1 MCSMDTN
8 VSDCCSNFARYQESH
23 SSPALGTKS
32 ELEARRRRSSRPAD
46 ARRNMKGGMVANA
59 RTTNMSTAKKP
70 SAINSRKIRN
80 LTEELSREEYQLEMP
95 LLDAAVAG
103 VILGFKPSDR
113 EMRAQAQRCWETL
126 KPQLN
131 QHLLSEDETVL
142 PWAEVEGALSPE
154 VMNRIKKSHLE
165 MRSLISKL
173 NGVSFEEDPDKVV
186 AVAGK
191 ALCMLAVKLDDL
203 IDSEEMR
210 LLPALRRMLF
220 A

>member
-1 MCSMDTN
+1 MNT
-8 VSDCCSNFARYQESH
+8 VRKPAATKFSDR
-23 SSPALGTKS
+23 
-32 ELEARRRRSSRPAD
+32 
-46 ARRNMKGGMVANA
+46 
-59 RTTNMSTAKKP
+59 
-70 SAINSRKIRN
+70 RKIRN
-80 LTEELSREEYQLEMP
+80 LTEELSREEYGLGLP

-113 EMRAQAQRCWETL
+113 EMRVQAQRCWEAL

-142 PWAEVEGALSPE
+142 PWAEGAGGLTPQ
-154 VMNRIKKSHLE
+154 VMNRIKNSHRE
-165 MRSLISKL
+165 MRALITKL
-173 NGVSFEEDPDKVV
+173 VGVSFEEDPDKEV
-186 AVAGK
+186 AAAGK
-191 ALCMLAVKLDDL
+191 ALCVLAVKLDDL

>member
-1 MCSMDTN
+1 M
-8 VSDCCSNFARYQESH
+8 
-23 SSPALGTKS
+23 
-32 ELEARRRRSSRPAD
+32 
-46 ARRNMKGGMVANA
+46 
-59 RTTNMSTAKKP
+59 TTVRKP
-70 SAINSRKIRN
+70 SATEADTRKIRN
-80 LTEELSREEYQLEMP
+80 LTEELSREEHGLGIP

-113 EMRAQAQRCWETL
+113 EMRTQAQRCWETL
-126 KPQLN
+126 KPRLN

-142 PWAEVEGALSPE
+142 PWAEDAGGISPE
-154 VMNRIKKSHLE
+154 AMDRIKRNHLE

-173 NGVSFEEDPDKVV
+173 VGVSFEEDPDKVV
-186 AVAGK
+186 SVAGK
-191 ALCMLAVKLDDL
+191 ALCALAVKLDDL

>member
-1 MCSMDTN
+1 MS
-8 VSDCCSNFARYQESH
+8 A
-23 SSPALGTKS
+23 AKK
-32 ELEARRRRSSRPAD
+32 RPATR
-46 ARRNMKGGMVANA
+46 A
-59 RTTNMSTAKKP
+59 AKI
-70 SAINSRKIRN
+70 ADTRKIRN
-80 LTEELSREEYQLEMP
+80 LTEELSREEYSLGIP

-103 VILGFKPSDR
+103 VFLGFKPSDR

-142 PWAEVEGALSPE
+142 PWAQDAGGLPAEVAS
-154 VMNRIKKSHLE
+154 RIKKSHRE
-165 MRSLISKL
+165 MRALIGKL
-173 NGVSFEEDPDKVV
+173 VGVSFDEDPDKVV
-186 AVAGK
+186 AAAGK

-210 LLPALRRMLF
+210 LLPALRKMLF

>member
-1 MCSMDTN
+1 MT
-8 VSDCCSNFARYQESH
+8 
-23 SSPALGTKS
+23 T
-32 ELEARRRRSSRPAD
+32 AD
-46 ARRNMKGGMVANA
+46 
-59 RTTNMSTAKKP
+59 KP
-70 SAINSRKIRN
+70 SAIQAEKFSDTRKIRE
-80 LTEELSREEYQLEMP
+80 LTEELSREEHSLGMP

-103 VILGFKPSDR
+103 VVLGFKPSDR
-113 EMRAQAQRCWETL
+113 EMRTQARRCWEIL

-142 PWAEVEGALSPE
+142 PWAEDADGLPPE
-154 VMNRIKKSHLE
+154 VMDRIKKSHRE

-173 NGVSFEEDPDKVV
+173 NGVSFEQDPDKVV

-191 ALCMLAVKLDDL
+191 ALCALAVKLDDL

>member
-1 MCSMDTN
+1 M
-8 VSDCCSNFARYQESH
+8 R
-23 SSPALGTKS
+23 
-32 ELEARRRRSSRPAD
+32 
-46 ARRNMKGGMVANA
+46 
-59 RTTNMSTAKKP
+59 TAKKP
-70 SAINSRKIRN
+70 SASRAGKSSDTRKIRN
-80 LTEELSREEYQLEMP
+80 LTEELSREKDQLGMP

-113 EMRAQAQRCWETL
+113 EMRAQAQRCWEIL

-142 PWAEVEGALSPE
+142 PWAEGEGGLSHE
-154 VMNRIKKSHLE
+154 VMDRIKQSHLE
-165 MRSLISKL
+165 MRSLIGKL
-173 NGVSFEEDPDKVV
+173 VGVSFEEDPDKVV
-186 AVAGK
+186 AAAGK
-191 ALCMLAVKLDDL
+191 ALCVLAVKLDDL

>member
-1 MCSMDTN
+1 MPT
-8 VSDCCSNFARYQESH
+8 VR
-23 SSPALGTKS
+23 
-32 ELEARRRRSSRPAD
+32 
-46 ARRNMKGGMVANA
+46 
-59 RTTNMSTAKKP
+59 KP
-70 SAINSRKIRN
+70 SATRTGNRAETRKIRN
-80 LTEELSREEYQLEMP
+80 LTEELSREKHGLGMP

-126 KPQLN
+126 KPRLN
-131 QHLLSEDETVL
+131 QHLMSEDETVL
-142 PWAEVEGALSPE
+142 PWAEGVGGLRRE
-154 VMNRIKKSHLE
+154 VVDRIKKRHRE
-165 MRSLISKL
+165 VRSQIGKL
-173 NGVSFEEDPDKVV
+173 VGVSFEEDPDEVV

-210 LLPALRRMLF
+210 LLPALRKMLF